1 MTTGEP
7 QRYKEAMASP
17 DAPLWK
23 EAINSEI
30 EFSLQNHIWVSVDLP
45 PRSKPI
51 GYKWILKKKLKPDR
65 SINKYKTR
73 LVAKR
78 YKQKKG
84 LDYFDTYSPISRIT
98 SIRIL
103 IEIASIY
110 DMEIHQMDENTV
122 CFNGELD

>member
-1 MTTGEP
+1 M
-7 QRYKEAMASP
+7 
-17 DAPLWK
+17 
-23 EAINSEI
+23 
-30 EFSLQNHIWVSVDLP
+30 
-45 PRSKPI
+45 
-51 GYKWILKKKLKPDR
+51 KKKLKPNR

-110 DMEIHQMDENTV
+110 DMEIHQMDENTI